1 MKKVLSILLG
11 IFMLSSFVSCKN
23 VQPKGEVRTTKTIT
37 VEHDLGVKMEIVI
50 HGYKDES
57 LGEEFYVKSNEP
69 ILTETTV
76 TNTSDQPIYQ
86 YLPTWCRYENMGH
99 NHEVKFS
106 LYNKDYMPLKPSK
119 SYEPCPCIYETWEL
133 LPCESETFTIELI
146 AGTVWR
152 DGFSSETIPDIS
164 FFTLYDESI
173 YTDGFCEFSGTI
185 SFDDFMLDK
194 ETPHYER
201 SALFA
206 DVSLKVMY
214 VESNV
219 GDNNN

>member
-1 MKKVLSILLG
+1 MKKILL
-11 IFMLSSFVSCKN
+11 ILLYILIISSFASCQN
-23 VQPKGEVRTTKTIT
+23 APPEGEVKVTKTIT
-37 VEHDLGVKMEIVI
+37 VVHDLGVKMEIVI
-50 HGYKDES
+50 YGYKDES
-57 LGEEFYVKSNEP
+57 LGEEFYVKSNEA

-99 NHEVKFS
+99 NHEVRFS
-106 LYNKDYMPLKPSK
+106 LYNKDNMQLNPSK
-119 SYEPCPCIYETWEL
+119 SYEPCPNIYETWEL
-133 LPCESETFTIELI
+133 LPHESETFTIELI

-152 DGFSSETIPDIS
+152 DGFSSENVPDIS

-173 YTDGFCEFSGTI
+173 YTDGFCEFLGTI
-185 SFDDFMLDK
+185 SFDNFMLDK
-194 ETPHYER
+194 EAEYNER

-214 VESNV
+214 VENNV
-219 GDNNN
+219 EVNH